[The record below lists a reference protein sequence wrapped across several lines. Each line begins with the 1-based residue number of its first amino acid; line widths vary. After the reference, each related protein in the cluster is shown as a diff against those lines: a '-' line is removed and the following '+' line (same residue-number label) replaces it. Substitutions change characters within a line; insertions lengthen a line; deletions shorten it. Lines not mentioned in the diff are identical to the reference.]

1 MLFSSMGF
9 ICAGFANFNFA
20 NFEFFFIISAHSVY
34 KGSFWQIWIKKLQ
47 SDLLDLKIFILV
59 LFSQI
64 IVFPF
69 FFILNVK
76 KTFGIFW

>member
-9 ICAGFANFNFA
+9 NCAGFAHFNFA
-20 NFEFFFIISAHSVY
+20 NFEIFFIISARSVY

-47 SDLLDLKIFILV
+47 SDLLDLKIFFLV

-69 FFILNVK
+69 FLILNVK